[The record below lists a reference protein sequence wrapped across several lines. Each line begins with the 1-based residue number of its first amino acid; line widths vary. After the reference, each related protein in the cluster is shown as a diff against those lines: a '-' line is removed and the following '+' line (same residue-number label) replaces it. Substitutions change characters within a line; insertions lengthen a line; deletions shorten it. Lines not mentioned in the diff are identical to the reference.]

1 MSDSGFCYPCSV
13 HGHACVQE
21 EAYVPPIRPVPV
33 RCPDGRSGGR
43 WFDVALWRRFPSLW
57 PEWTGLL
64 QADDAFSAVVQLMHA
79 AGLASVDHAAA
90 IALDGS
96 IVYRAYGV
104 RGVTCGL
111 IWFAGRRNADSAASA
126 AGESEKKRSVSS

>member
-1 MSDSGFCYPCSV
+1 MSDSGSCYPCSV
-13 HGHACVQE
+13 DGHACVHE
-21 EAYVPPIRPVPV
+21 EGYVPPVRPVPV
-33 RCPDGRSGGR
+33 VRADGR
-43 WFDVALWRRFPSLW
+43 WFDVALWCRFPSLW

-104 RGVTCGL
+104 RGVICGL
-111 IWFAGRRNADSAASA
+111 IWFAGRRNADSAAPG
-126 AGESEKKRSVSS
+126 AGESEKKRSASS